1 MGHRNCRI
9 VAVCD
14 VNANRLEEARKIVNE
29 HYGSTDCATYTDYR
43 EVLAR
48 AEIDAV
54 SIATPDQWHV
64 LQAVEAARAGKDIF
78 LEKPLGLSV
87 KDDLALRDAVRDYE
101 RVFQFGTQQRS
112 DWNFGFACEL
122 VHNGRIGKLQRI
134 VVSVPASRAVGRMP
148 PAPVP
153 PWLDWERWVGPAR
166 WRPFTQG
173 IVGNCGE
180 WGHMSNF
187 SLGWITTWGIH
198 HVDIAQ
204 WGNAAD
210 QTGPVEVEGAGVFPA
225 EGLYDCATAWDMT
238 WKYAN
243 GVVVRFLDKGKRRQ
257 GVLFEGS
264 DGSVFV
270 ERGVLEAEPKSL
282 LQERIG
288 PEERHLSQGTDH
300 WGGFLECVKTR
311 KTPVSSIESAV
322 RTDTIC
328 HLCDIAMRLG
338 RSRAGP
344 GRRAVRRRRGRPN
357 ADRLGAV
364 RGISA
369 AGRIARRSCGGLIH
383 CGGLRALRWAT
394 GQWRVSGAGG
404 DTRAWPARPDGCA
417 SRSSSVPPRPLLREA
432 WRRRRGESLQR
443 VRPSRCPR
451 A

>member
-1 MGHRNCRI
+1 MSGRVNVTRRHFLHGAAGLCAFPYIVPASARGQNGGAAPSERIALACIGVGGRGKENLRSFMGHGDCRI

-29 HYGSTDCATYTDYR
+29 HYGSTDCVTCADYR

-48 AEIDAV
+48 ADIDAV

-78 LEKPLGLSV
+78 LEKPLGLCV
-87 KDDLALRDAVRDYE
+87 KDDLVLRDAIRRYE

-122 VHNGRIGKLQRI
+122 VRNGRLGKLQRI
-134 VVSVPASRAVGRMP
+134 IVSVPASRAVGRMP
-148 PAPVP
+148 PVPVP
-153 PWLDWERWVGPAR
+153 PWLDWDRWVGPAR

-204 WGNAAD
+204 WSNDAD
-210 QTGPVEVEGAGVFPA
+210 DTGPVEVEGTGVFPG

-238 WKYAN
+238 WRYAN
-243 GVVVRFLDKGKRRQ
+243 GVVVSFLDKSKRRQ
-257 GVLFEGS
+257 GVFFEGS
-264 DGSVFV
+264 AGSVFV
-270 ERGVLEAEPKSL
+270 ERGVIEAEPKSL

-288 PEERHLSQGTDH
+288 PEERHLSKGTDH
-300 WGGFLECVKTR
+300 WGGFLECIKTR

-322 RTDTIC
+322 RTDTVC

-338 RSRAGP
+338 RK
-344 GRRAVRRRRGRPN
+344 
-357 ADRLGAV
+357 
-364 RGISA
+364 
-369 AGRIARRSCGGLIH
+369 
-383 CGGLRALRWAT
+383 LRWDPVGEQFVNDTEANRLLT
-394 GQWRVSGAGG
+394 RSWRSP
-404 DTRAWPARPDGCA
+404 WHP
-417 SRSSSVPPRPLLREA
+417 
-432 WRRRRGESLQR
+432 
-443 VRPSRCPR
+443 
-451 A
+451 